1 MVKEKGTHDELM
13 NIKGIYH
20 ELVMRQTNKK
30 ETVSS
35 ASVKNVPSMDKKE
48 ELQEEE
54 IEELSEKDIE
64 KLDKVTEGEDVKNKQ
79 LTIEPTEVTV
89 KKFDIRRL
97 FILERKLLS
106 LQKPELF
113 WNIIGLI
120 SQALNGAI
128 FPGKKNIFS
137 KTNELVYLSL

>member
-20 ELVMRQTNKK
+20 ELVTRQTNKK
-30 ETVSS
+30 ETVRPS
-35 ASVKNVPSMDKKE
+35 SVKTSVPGADKKE
-48 ELQEEE
+48 ELLEEE
-54 IEELSEKDIE
+54 NEELLEKEIE
-64 KLDKVTEGEDVKNKQ
+64 KIDQVTESDEVKIKQ
-79 LTIEPTEVTV
+79 LIAEPTEVTV
-89 KKFDIRRL
+89 KRFDIRRL
-97 FILERKLLS
+97 FSLERKLLS

-128 FPGKKNIFS
+128 FPGTKNMQS
-137 KTNELVYLSL
+137 